1 LGAGLSARQQQAIAE
16 FSFDDLTAV
25 LHPTFEPASGS
36 GDVVV
41 LTTGLAASPGAASGL
56 AAVGSDAAL
65 DLVSAGS
72 TVILIATETTP
83 ADVAAMGLSAG
94 ILTARGG
101 LASHAAVVAR
111 GWGIPAVC
119 DAREIT
125 VEADSFTVGGRRI
138 ANGTPISIDGSTG
151 EVTLG
156 NREVAGS
163 AVGDAGPSSGPG
175 SSSGSGPVAG
185 PGSALP
191 AGIAGSAAAD
201 GGVGSVPAVALP
213 AEIAEVLDWADR
225 VAAGRFAV
233 LANADTAADAAT
245 ARALGAQGIGLCRTE
260 HMFLEPDRL
269 EIVQHV
275 VLRGHDEH
283 VDDLATAQ
291 RADFRELL
299 AAMDGLPVTV
309 RLLDAP
315 MHEFLAGADADEAAQ
330 WHEHNP
336 MLGVRGVRLGLLRPE
351 LYAAQVAALAGAV
364 ADRRAAGGDPRVE
377 IMVPLVSTAGEL
389 AAAIAAVRSAWENA
403 DAGPA
408 PPIGTMIETPRAC
421 LIAGDLAAGVSFVSF
436 GTNDLTQ
443 MVFGFSRDD
452 TAAQVIA
459 PYVADG
465 LLDADPFASLDRAG
479 VGELVSTAMERGRA
493 ANPNLRAGI
502 CGEHGGDP
510 ASIEFATQA
519 GLDYVS
525 CSPYRV
531 PAARLAAAQALLT
544 GK

>member
-1 LGAGLSARQQQAIAE
+1 MSDSSAPPELSDRQRRAVI
-16 FSFDDLTAV
+16 DLSVVELIEV
-25 LHPTFEPASGS
+25 LHPTFESSSGS
-36 GDVVV
+36 PEMAV
-41 LTTGLAASPGAASGL
+41 LTTGLAASPGAASGVV
-56 AAVGSDAAL
+56 AVGSEAAL
-65 DLVSAGS
+65 DLASAGS
-72 TVILIATETTP
+72 TVILVATETTP

-125 VEADSFTVGGRRI
+125 VEADCFTVGDRRI
-138 ANGTPISIDGSTG
+138 ANGMPISIDGSTG

-163 AVGDAGPSSGPG
+163 AVGGPG
-175 SSSGSGPVAG
+175 RG
-185 PGSALP
+185 
-191 AGIAGSAAAD
+191 AGSAVAGSRP
-201 GGVGSVPAVALP
+201 GGGAGAGTEPGSALP

-245 ARALGAQGIGLCRTE
+245 ARELGAQGIGLCRTE

-283 VDDLATAQ
+283 IDDLATAQ

-315 MHEFLAGADADEAAQ
+315 MHEFLAGADPDEAAQ

-351 LYAAQVAALAGAV
+351 LYAAQVEALAGAV
-364 ADRRAAGGDPRVE
+364 ADRRAAGGDPRAQ
-377 IMVPLVSTAGEL
+377 IMVPLVSTVGELSAAVGAVRAAWEGADAGEL
-389 AAAIAAVRSAWENA
+389 
-403 DAGPA
+403 
-408 PPIGTMIETPRAC
+408 PPVGTMIETPRAC
-421 LIAGDLAAGVSFVSF
+421 LIAGELASGVEFASF

-479 VGELVSTAMERGRA
+479 VGELVSSAMERGRA
-493 ANPNLRAGI
+493 ANRGLRAGI

-510 ASIEFATQA
+510 ASIEFAVQA

-531 PAARLAAAQALLT
+531 PIARLAAAQALLAT
-544 GK
+544 

>member
-1 LGAGLSARQQQAIAE
+1 MADAASGLSARQQQAVAE
-16 FSFDDLTAV
+16 LSFEELTAA
-25 LHPTFEPASGS
+25 LHPKFTGGGGA
-36 GDVVV
+36 V

-56 AAVGSDAAL
+56 VAVGSDAAL
-65 DLVSAGS
+65 DLAAAGS
-72 TVILIATETTP
+72 TVILVATETTP

-101 LASHAAVVAR
+101 MASHAAVVAR

-125 VEADSFTVGGRRI
+125 VEADSFVVGERRI

-156 NREVAGS
+156 DRAVAGS
-163 AVGDAGPSSGPG
+163 AVGEVGE
-175 SSSGSGPVAG
+175 GSGPV
-185 PGSALP
+185 SALP
-191 AGIAGSAAAD
+191 A
-201 GGVGSVPAVALP
+201 
-213 AEIAEVLDWADR
+213 ETAEVLGWADQ

-283 VDDLATAQ
+283 IDELAAAQ
-291 RADFRELL
+291 RADLRELL
-299 AAMDGLPVTV
+299 AAMDGLAVTV

-315 MHEFLAGADADEAAQ
+315 MHEFLAGADPDEAAQ

-351 LYAAQVAALAGAV
+351 LYAAQVEALAGAV
-364 ADRRAAGGDPRVE
+364 SDCRAAGGDPRVE
-377 IMVPLVSTAGEL
+377 IMVPLVSTAAEL
-389 AAAIAAVRSAWENA
+389 TAAVDAVRSAWEGA
-403 DAGPA
+403 DAGGT

-421 LIAGDLAAGVSFVSF
+421 LVAGQLATGVSFASF

-443 MVFGFSRDD
+443 MTFGFSRDD

-459 PYVADG
+459 PYIADG
-465 LLDADPFASLDRAG
+465 LLEADPFIGLDRAG
-479 VGELVSTAMERGRA
+479 VGELVGIALVRGRA
-493 ANPNLRAGI
+493 ANPSLRAGI

-510 ASIEFATQA
+510 ASIDFAVQA

-531 PAARLAAAQALLT
+531 PIARLAAAQALLA
-544 GK
+544 KD

>member
-1 LGAGLSARQQQAIAE
+1 MSDSSAAGGLSDRQRRAVAGLGVDE
-16 FSFDDLTAV
+16 LVEV

-36 GDVVV
+36 GEVAV
-41 LTTGLAASPGAASGL
+41 LTTGLAASPGAASGVV
-56 AAVGSDAAL
+56 AVGSEAAL
-65 DLVSAGS
+65 DLASAGS
-72 TVILIATETTP
+72 TVILVATETTP

-125 VEADSFTVGGRRI
+125 VEADCFVIGHRRI
-138 ANGTPISIDGSTG
+138 ANGTPISIDGSSG
-151 EVTLG
+151 EVMLG
-156 NREVAGS
+156 DREIAGS
-163 AVGDAGPSSGPG
+163 AVDGVGVG
-175 SSSGSGPVAG
+175 SG

-191 AGIAGSAAAD
+191 G
-201 GGVGSVPAVALP
+201 
-213 AEIAEVLDWADR
+213 EIAEVLEWADQ
-225 VAAGRFAV
+225 VAAGRLAV
-233 LANADTAADAAT
+233 LANADTAADAAM
-245 ARALGAQGIGLCRTE
+245 ARELGAQGIGLCRTE

-269 EIVQHV
+269 EVVQHV

-283 VDDLATAQ
+283 VDDLAAAQ

-315 MHEFLAGADADEAAQ
+315 MHEFLAGADPDEAAQ

-351 LYAAQVAALAGAV
+351 LYAAQVEALAGAV
-364 ADRRAAGGDPRVE
+364 ADHRAAGGDPRAE
-377 IMVPLVSTAGEL
+377 IMVPLVSTAAEL
-389 AAAIAAVRSAWENA
+389 AAAAGAVRSAWANA
-403 DAGPA
+403 DAGAA

-421 LIAGDLAAGVSFVSF
+421 LIAGELASGVEFASF

-479 VGELVSTAMERGRA
+479 VGELVSSAMERGRA
-493 ANPNLRAGI
+493 ANPGLRAGI

-510 ASIEFATQA
+510 ASIEFAVHA

-531 PAARLAAAQALLT
+531 PIARLAAAQALLAGAGT
-544 GK
+544 R

>member
-1 LGAGLSARQQQAIAE
+1 MSDSNAASELSERQRRAIAE
-16 FSFDDLTAV
+16 LSFEELTAA
-25 LHPTFEPASGS
+25 LHPTFE
-36 GDVVV
+36 GDAGVV

-56 AAVGSDAAL
+56 VAVGSEAAL
-65 DLVSAGS
+65 DLASAGS
-72 TVILIATETTP
+72 TVILVATETTP

-125 VEADSFTVGGRRI
+125 VEADCFTVGDRRI

-156 NREVAGS
+156 GREIAGS
-163 AVGDAGPSSGPG
+163 AVGDAG
-175 SSSGSGPVAG
+175 
-185 PGSALP
+185 
-191 AGIAGSAAAD
+191 AGS
-201 GGVGSVPAVALP
+201 ALP

-225 VAAGRFAV
+225 VATGRFAV

-245 ARALGAQGIGLCRTE
+245 ARELGAQGIGLCRTE

-283 VDDLATAQ
+283 VDDLAAAQ

-315 MHEFLAGADADEAAQ
+315 MHEFLAGADPDEAAQ

-351 LYAAQVAALAGAV
+351 LYAAQVEALAGAV
-364 ADRRAAGGDPRVE
+364 ADRRAAGGDPRAE

-389 AAAIAAVRSAWENA
+389 MAAVGAVRSAWKGA
-403 DAGPA
+403 DAVAGFA

-421 LIAGDLAAGVSFVSF
+421 LIAGELASGVEFASF

-465 LLDADPFASLDRAG
+465 LLDGDPFASLDLAG
-479 VGELVSTAMERGRA
+479 VGELVSVAMERGRA
-493 ANPNLRAGI
+493 ANPGLRVGI

-510 ASIEFATQA
+510 ASIQFAVQA

-531 PAARLAAAQALLT
+531 PVARLAAAQAFLA
-544 GK
+544 GAGIG

>member
-1 LGAGLSARQQQAIAE
+1 MADAETGLSARQQQAVADL
-16 FSFDDLTAV
+16 SFDELTAA
-25 LHPTFEPASGS
+25 LHPTFA
-36 GDVVV
+36 GDAGAV

-56 AAVGSDAAL
+56 VAVGSEAAL
-65 DLVSAGS
+65 DLASAGS
-72 TVILIATETTP
+72 TVILVATETTP
-83 ADVAAMGLSAG
+83 ADVAAMGMSVG

-125 VEADSFTVGGRRI
+125 VEADSFVIGDRRI
-138 ANGTPISIDGSTG
+138 VNGTPISIDGSTG

-156 NREVAGS
+156 DREIAGS
-163 AVGDAGPSSGPG
+163 AVGAAGVGPSPG
-175 SSSGSGPVAG
+175 S
-185 PGSALP
+185 
-191 AGIAGSAAAD
+191 
-201 GGVGSVPAVALP
+201 ALP
-213 AEIAEVLDWADR
+213 AEIAEVLEWADR

-245 ARALGAQGIGLCRTE
+245 ARELGALGIGLCRTE
-260 HMFLEPDRL
+260 HMFLAPDRL
-269 EIVQHV
+269 EVVQHV
-275 VLRGHDEH
+275 VLSGHDEH
-283 VDDLATAQ
+283 VDDLAAAQ

-315 MHEFLAGADADEAAQ
+315 MHEFLAGADPDDAAQ

-336 MLGVRGVRLGLLRPE
+336 MLGVRGVRLGLLRPA
-351 LYAAQVAALAGAV
+351 LYAAQVEALAGAA
-364 ADRRAAGGDPRVE
+364 ADRRVVGGDPRVE
-377 IMVPLVSTAGEL
+377 IMVPLVSTADEL
-389 AAAIAAVRSAWENA
+389 AAAVDAVRSAWAGA
-403 DAGPA
+403 DAGDA

-421 LIAGDLAAGVSFVSF
+421 LIAGQLATGVSFASF

-465 LLDADPFASLDRAG
+465 LLDTDPFASLDRAG
-479 VGELVSTAMERGRA
+479 VGELLSTAMNRGRA
-493 ANPNLRAGI
+493 ANPGLRVGI

-510 ASIEFATQA
+510 ASIEFAVHA

-525 CSPYRV
+525 CSPFRV
-531 PAARLAAAQALLT
+531 PVARLAVAQTLLAASV
-544 GK
+544 

>member
-1 LGAGLSARQQQAIAE
+1 MANAETGLSARQQQAVAE
-16 FSFDDLTAV
+16 LSFEELTAA
-25 LHPTFEPASGS
+25 LHPTFA
-36 GDVVV
+36 GDGGVM

-56 AAVGSDAAL
+56 VAVGSDTAL
-65 DLVSAGS
+65 DLAAAGS
-72 TVILIATETTP
+72 TVILVATETTP

-125 VEADSFTVGGRRI
+125 VEADCFTVGDQRI
-138 ANGTPISIDGSTG
+138 DNGTPISIDGSTG

-156 NREVAGS
+156 DRA
-163 AVGDAGPSSGPG
+163 
-175 SSSGSGPVAG
+175 
-185 PGSALP
+185 
-191 AGIAGSAAAD
+191 IAGSSV
-201 GGVGSVPAVALP
+201 GEVGEGSVSALP
-213 AEIAEVLDWADR
+213 AEIAEVLDWADQI
-225 VAAGRFAV
+225 AASRFAV

-245 ARALGAQGIGLCRTE
+245 ARVLGAQGIGLCRTE

-283 VDDLATAQ
+283 IDDLAAAQ

-315 MHEFLAGADADEAAQ
+315 MHEFLAGADPDEAAQ
-330 WHEHNP
+330 WYEHNP

-351 LYAAQVAALAGAV
+351 LYAAQVEALAGAV
-364 ADRRAAGGDPRVE
+364 ADRRAAGGDPRAE
-377 IMVPLVSTAGEL
+377 IMVPLVATAGEL
-389 AAAIAAVRSAWENA
+389 AAAVRAVGSAWESA
-403 DAGPA
+403 DAGAA

-421 LIAGDLAAGVSFVSF
+421 LVAGELASDVDFASF

-443 MVFGFSRDD
+443 MTFGFSRDD

-459 PYVADG
+459 PYIADG
-465 LLDADPFASLDRAG
+465 LLDGDPFASLDSAG
-479 VGELVSTAMERGRA
+479 VGELVHVALERGRA
-493 ANPNLRAGI
+493 ANPSLRAGI

-510 ASIEFATQA
+510 VSIEFAVQA

-531 PAARLAAAQALLT
+531 PIARLAAAQALLA
-544 GK
+544 GD

>member
-1 LGAGLSARQQQAIAE
+1 MAGADTGLTARQRQAVAE
-16 FSFDDLTAV
+16 LSFDDLTAA
-25 LHPTFEPASGS
+25 LHPAFA
-36 GDVVV
+36 GDGGLL

-65 DLVSAGS
+65 DLASAGS
-72 TVILIATETTP
+72 TVILVATETTP

-125 VEADSFTVGGRRI
+125 VEADGFVIGDRRI
-138 ANGTPISIDGSTG
+138 TNGTPISIDGSTG

-156 NREVAGS
+156 DREVAGTS
-163 AVGDAGPSSGPG
+163 
-175 SSSGSGPVAG
+175 
-185 PGSALP
+185 
-191 AGIAGSAAAD
+191 AGSVGTGPAAGAD
-201 GGVGSVPAVALP
+201 LP
-213 AEIAEVLDWADR
+213 AEITEVLGWADR
-225 VAAGRFAV
+225 VLDGRFAV
-233 LANADTAADAAT
+233 LANADTAGDAAT

-260 HMFLEPDRL
+260 HMFLEPERL

-275 VLRGHDEH
+275 ILSGHDDH
-283 VDDLATAQ
+283 LDDLTAAQ
-291 RADFRELL
+291 RADFADLL

-315 MHEFLAGADADEAAQ
+315 MHEFLSGADPDAAAP

-336 MLGVRGVRLGLLRPE
+336 MLGVRGVRLGLLRPD
-351 LYAAQVAALAGAV
+351 LYEAQVRALAGAV
-364 ADRRAAGGDPRVE
+364 ADRRSAGGDPQVE
-377 IMVPLVSTAGEL
+377 VMVPLVAAAPEL
-389 AAAIAAVRSAWENA
+389 AAAVRAVRSAWESTSIGA
-403 DAGPA
+403 T

-421 LIAGDLAAGVSFVSF
+421 LIADRLAADADFVSF

-452 TAAQVIA
+452 TASQVIA
-459 PYVADG
+459 PYIAEG
-465 LLDADPFASLDRAG
+465 LLDADPFASLDREG
-479 VGELVSTAMERGRA
+479 VGELITSALERGRS
-493 ANPNLRAGI
+493 ANAGLRAGV

-510 ASIEFATQA
+510 ASIAFAVQT
-519 GLDYVS
+519 GLNYVS

-531 PAARLAAAQALLT
+531 PIARLAAARSLLA
-544 GK
+544 

>member
-1 LGAGLSARQQQAIAE
+1 MSDSNAAASLSDRQRRAVAE
-16 FSFDDLTAV
+16 LSIDELVEV
-25 LHPTFEPASGS
+25 LHPTFEPASGAD
-36 GDVVV
+36 DVTV

-56 AAVGSDAAL
+56 VAVGSDAAL
-65 DLVSAGS
+65 DLASAGS
-72 TVILIATETTP
+72 TVILVATETTP

-125 VEADSFTVGGRRI
+125 VEADSFTVGDRRI
-138 ANGTPISIDGSTG
+138 SNGTLVSIDGSTG

-156 NREVAGS
+156 GRE
-163 AVGDAGPSSGPG
+163 
-175 SSSGSGPVAG
+175 
-185 PGSALP
+185 
-191 AGIAGSAAAD
+191 IAGSNVGGDGAGAAP
-201 GGVGSVPAVALP
+201 GSALP

-225 VAAGRFAV
+225 FATGRFAV

-245 ARALGAQGIGLCRTE
+245 ARELGAQGIGLCRTE
-260 HMFLEPDRL
+260 HMFLAPDRL

-283 VDDLATAQ
+283 IDDLAAAQ
-291 RADFRELL
+291 LTDFRELL

-315 MHEFLAGADADEAAQ
+315 MHEFLADADPDVAAQ

-336 MLGVRGVRLGLLRPE
+336 MLGLRGVRLGLLRPE
-351 LYAAQVAALAGAV
+351 LYAAQTEALAGAV
-364 ADRRAAGGDPRVE
+364 ADRRAAGGNPRVE

-389 AAAIAAVRSAWENA
+389 AAAMGAVRSAWESA
-403 DAGPA
+403 DAGAA

-421 LIAGDLAAGVSFVSF
+421 LVAGELASGVEFASF

-465 LLDADPFASLDRAG
+465 LLETDPFATLDRAG
-479 VGELVSTAMERGRA
+479 VGELVSTALERGRA
-493 ANPNLRAGI
+493 ANPRLRAGI

-510 ASIEFATQA
+510 TSIEFAVHA

-531 PAARLAAAQALLT
+531 PIARLAAAQALLT
-544 GK
+544 TSR